1 MTYGKEILAYARMT
15 RKDAGMTRKDAR
27 MTKEIAGMTLRVKE
41 CFRDMGAP
49 LKGFASF

>member
-15 RKDAGMTRKDAR
+15 RKDARMTR
-27 MTKEIAGMTLRVKE
+27 EIAGMTLRVKE
-41 CFRDMGAP
+41 CFRNMGAP

>member
-1 MTYGKEILAYARMT
+1 MTYGKEILAY
-15 RKDAGMTRKDAR
+15 AR

-49 LKGFASF
+49 LKGFTSF